1 YARLMSVT
9 VDPSAPD
16 CLYTIAMAVPTAMD
30 RAPGAD
36 GAVFRIE
43 DRVAVDVTG
52 DLPRLPLSITV
63 HPDDS
68 DILYAVTHGF
78 GVYVSENRGESWR
91 ELSGEGSGLPNSG
104 FFNLIVDPHDHGV
117 LYLVGGCDVRF
128 GSFVSAGL
136 DPNTVNGIYRSV
148 DGGATWVCLNAG
160 VLGAGSGAVKSLAF
174 SSQSPDLMLAAAENG
189 LYVSLDRGATWRADT
204 SLAYSTLGGVA
215 ILDSNVLAM
224 TNGAGVLR
232 GTLSGD
238 GTIRWESDA
247 VVTAHVYFAQVLA
260 DSQNAGT
267 LYASGYPGGV
277 FKSLDDGQ
285 TWHEANFG
293 MTSFSV
299 DDPLRQGYYA
309 LALAPSDSRILYLG
323 LYGKGVY
330 KSVDAAGTWMPNNG
344 VDGTMLGQYVTGL
357 TIDPEDADHVF
368 VSTESGIFRTT
379 DGGITWIEANHGIP
393 TSDVR
398 AIGFTQAGELYAGTR
413 GYGLYRWQATG
424 FGQWMAQNPVGQ
436 WGVIWP
442 MWNDRP
448 RYQYSDL
455 LIHGENGARMMFGC
469 FPSGI
474 YTSSDGGYSWLERNV
489 GWTLDGVFSL
499 VDHPLNPDIV
509 YAGTYN
515 GVNRSLDF
523 GEHWETWSDGWPGEQ
538 WVFRIAFDPRNPDV
552 MFACSKNG
560 ENEGTGRPEFRG
572 TVMKSTNGGANWF
585 PITEGLSLDQEF
597 YDIVVDPINPDV
609 LYLAAQQDGMFI
621 SIDSGS
627 SWHPWNQG
635 LEGRIPATNGN
646 NVTRVLALSGD
657 HRYLYF
663 GTAGAGVFR
672 REIHP
677 SVADT

>member
-1 YARLMSVT
+1 
-9 VDPSAPD
+9 
-16 CLYTIAMAVPTAMD
+16 
-30 RAPGAD
+30 
-36 GAVFRIE
+36 
-43 DRVAVDVTG
+43 
-52 DLPRLPLSITV
+52 
-63 HPDDS
+63 
-68 DILYAVTHGF
+68 
-78 GVYVSENRGESWR
+78 
-91 ELSGEGSGLPNSG
+91 
-104 FFNLIVDPHDHGV
+104 
-117 LYLVGGCDVRF
+117 
-128 GSFVSAGL
+128 
-136 DPNTVNGIYRSV
+136 
-148 DGGATWVCLNAG
+148 
-160 VLGAGSGAVKSLAF
+160 
-174 SSQSPDLMLAAAENG
+174 
-189 LYVSLDRGATWRADT
+189 
-204 SLAYSTLGGVA
+204 
-215 ILDSNVLAM
+215 M

-398 AIGFTQAGELYAGTR
+398 AIGFTQAGEVYAGTR